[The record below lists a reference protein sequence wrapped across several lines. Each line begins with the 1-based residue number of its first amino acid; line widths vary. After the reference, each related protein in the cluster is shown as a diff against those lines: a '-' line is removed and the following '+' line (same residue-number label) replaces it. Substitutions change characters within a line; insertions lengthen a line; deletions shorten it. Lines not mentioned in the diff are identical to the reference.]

1 MKPSSSKQK
10 IELKTIMLGKT
21 TVGKTF
27 ITTRIAG
34 FEDDKQCATVGASFI
49 MANRGNIKYN
59 IWDTGGQERF
69 RCLMPMYIRD
79 SKIVIFVFDA
89 TDIKSLDEID
99 RYVSDLGVLKD
110 YYVIIVGNKIDLLDD
125 VQLKDMVE
133 STNKKLENFALKEYV
148 YAYVFVSAKTLENFD
163 NFLLELHD
171 CAKSLCGNNNES
183 TPNTKANKVEN
194 TINVIVDQ
202 NIKKDG
208 EESQCSC

>member
-1 MKPSSSKQK
+1 MKQSSSKQK
-10 IELKTIMLGKT
+10 ELKTIMLGKT
-21 TVGKTF
+21 TVGKTY

-34 FEDDKQCATVGASFI
+34 FDDNKQCATVGASFI
-49 MANRGNIKYN
+49 MAKRGNIKYN

-79 SKIVIFVFDA
+79 SKIVIFVFDVS
-89 TDIKSLDEID
+89 DISTLDEID
-99 RYVSDLGVLKD
+99 RYVLELGVLKD
-110 YYVIIVGNKIDLLDD
+110 YYIIIVGNKTDLLDD
-125 VQLKDMVE
+125 DQLKDIVDAT
-133 STNKKLENFALKEYV
+133 SKKLENFALKEYV
-148 YAYVFVSAKTLENFD
+148 YAYAFVSAKTLENFD
-163 NFLLELHD
+163 NFLLELRD
-171 CAKSLCGNNNES
+171 CAKKLRENDNEN